1 MSNVT
6 TIRFLINE
14 ANQLTADTPKK
25 VRQYTI
31 DLLAKAAQE
40 IAGPKVKINSSVF
53 VNKSSQVS
61 WYITCSS
68 ISGTSFVTLTD
79 KSYPALNYWTVAS
92 AGWDNAAEIF
102 VKAIDIL
109 AEGGD
114 PRIPAIR
121 ESFKVANTTKVE
133 PPKFDPEQAIW
144 DAMGWMVP
152 NEYIVFFVGAV
163 GAQAFIK
170 CGGSAYGVIRHKDK
184 DQHRIVYNNHRCG
197 SGLLDNP
204 RQVDT
209 DKLEVLAVLPNGV
222 YVAKRKDREGYWTV
236 STNYE
241 NFGYTHYD
249 NAVENAIKF
258 SQETS

>member
-1 MSNVT
+1 MSEPLTNVG
-6 TIRFLINE
+6 
-14 ANQLTADTPKK
+14 
-25 VRQYTI
+25 V
-31 DLLAKAAQE
+31 
-40 IAGPKVKINSSVF
+40 
-53 VNKSSQVS
+53 
-61 WYITCSS
+61 SS
-68 ISGTSFVTLTD
+68 IVIST
-79 KSYPALNYWTVAS
+79 
-92 AGWDNAAEIF
+92 WDNAAEIF

-109 AEGGD
+109 TEDGA
-114 PRIPAIR
+114 PHIPAIR
-121 ESFKVANTTKVE
+121 ESFKVANT
-133 PPKFDPEQAIW
+133 PKFDPEQAIW

-184 DQHRIVYNNHRCG
+184 DQHRIVYNNQHCG

-249 NAVENAIKF
+249 NAVKDAIKF
-258 SQETS
+258 SQENS